1 MKLSDNSIS
10 QLVRVLQLAILTGT
24 DVTDNIR
31 MIQFVEEDGYLELDD
46 EYLSTFE
53 DNLSKLSDDG
63 DEIREARVPNNDRPP
78 QTYV

>member
-63 DEIREARVPNNDRPP
+63 DEIREARVPKDAN
-78 QTYV
+78 

>member
-31 MIQFVEEDGYLELDD
+31 MIQFVEEDGFLELDD

-53 DNLSKLSDDG
+53 DNLTKLSDSG
-63 DEIREARVPNNDRPP
+63 DEIREARVPKDAN
-78 QTYV
+78 